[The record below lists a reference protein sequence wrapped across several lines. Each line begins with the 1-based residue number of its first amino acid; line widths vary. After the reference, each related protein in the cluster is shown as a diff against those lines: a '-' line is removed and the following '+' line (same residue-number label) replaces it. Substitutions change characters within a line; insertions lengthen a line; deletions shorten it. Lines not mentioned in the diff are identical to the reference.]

1 MSENRK
7 ITVKTLAGCAM
18 LTAISVVLSRLIV
31 PMPNETTRFSLE
43 SATMFLAGMLFG
55 SVPGMLVGFC
65 ADFIGCLLSPYGF
78 NPLFCVPPIL
88 YGLCGG
94 LFRPMLLRKTSLPR
108 IALAFAPAVLL
119 GSILYQSWSLSLV
132 YGGEAFLPYFLA
144 KLLSRSIQ
152 FGITLIADTVCVF
165 FLYRTGALSAVHL
178 WPSAK
183 KEEVPNER
191 Q

>member
-7 ITVKTLAGCAM
+7 ITVKTLAGCAL
-18 LTAISVVLSRLIV
+18 LTSISVVLSRLII

-43 SATMFLAGMLFG
+43 SAAMFLAGMLFG
-55 SVPGMLVGFC
+55 PVPGMMVGFC

-94 LFRPMLLRKTSLPR
+94 LFRPMLLRKTSLAR
-108 IALAFAPAVLL
+108 IALAFAPAIVF
-119 GSILYQSWSLSLV
+119 GSVVYQSAALALV
-132 YGGEAFLPYFLA
+132 YGGEAFLPFFLA
-144 KLLSRSIQ
+144 KLLSRGIQ
-152 FGITLIADTVCVF
+152 FGITLIVNSLIVC
-165 FLYRTGALSAVHL
+165 FLYRTDVLFAVHL

-183 KEEVPNER
+183 KEAVPNDR
-191 Q
+191 P